1 MTRSIL
7 LILALVML
15 APACKT
21 SPAIPDQTDNKTV
34 SYRSTDAG
42 EEAGEATDK
51 TTDKPTTDEPAPT
64 PQDAD
69 SSGQLQATGPV
80 ALVNSQPITAQEFND
95 EVAKIMASGQLP
107 PHVLAQITGARRDQL
122 KERIIS
128 GIVMRKLIEQEIA
141 ANNFTISDDEID
153 ARLQQMQAELEL
165 VSQMNP
171 GAFASL
177 EEMRKQ
183 MGIST
188 AELRDSVSQA
198 IALERLVQ
206 KAHAYSPATEAE
218 AQTFYDENKDR
229 FQQPEQVRARHI
241 LRRVEDSTDQKA
253 WDTAEAEIK
262 AIYKDVTANGVAFA
276 DAAKEHSDDP
286 SGQRGGD
293 LGFFPR
299 NVMVPEFEKVAFGL
313 SDGEVSKPLKTTF
326 GWHVIKRESYRAA
339 GPIPFATIKD
349 QLIAQITNS
358 RFQQSLEAYI
368 QDLESRATI
377 ELKPENIT

>member
-1 MTRSIL
+1 MTRSL
-7 LILALVML
+7 LLLLALAML

-21 SPAIPDQTDNKTV
+21 SPAIPDQTDNKAV
-34 SYRSTDAG
+34 SYRSTDAPS
-42 EEAGEATDK
+42 EAS
-51 TTDKPTTDEPAPT
+51 DEPTATPKTDDSTPT
-64 PQDAD
+64 PRGAD
-69 SSGQLQATGPV
+69 SSGQLEATGPV

-95 EVAKIMASGQLP
+95 EVTKIMASGQLP
-107 PHVLAQITGARRDQL
+107 PHVLAQLDGARRDQL

-141 ANNFTISDDEID
+141 ANNFTISADEID
-153 ARLQQMQAELEL
+153 ARLEQMQAELEL
-165 VSQMNP
+165 VGQMNP

-177 EEMRKQ
+177 EEMREQ

-188 AELRDSVSQA
+188 SELRDSVSQA

-241 LRRVEDSTDQKA
+241 LRRVEDSTNQKA

-262 AIYKDVTANGVAFA
+262 AIHKDVTANGVAFA

-299 NVMVPEFEKVAFGL
+299 NVMVPEFEKVAFEL
-313 SDGEVSKPLKTTF
+313 SDGETSKPLKTAF

-339 GPIPFATIKD
+339 GPIPFETIKD

-358 RFQQSLEAYI
+358 RFQQSLEAYV
-368 QDLESRATI
+368 QDLQSKATI
-377 ELKPENIT
+377 ELKPENIP